1 MADSLELM
9 SYRSALLQG
18 PKNYKEVKIIH
29 NLSRREQVIFT
40 HLRTGHSNLNHNLHI
55 IGKHNTGLC
64 DVCLIEE
71 TVEHVLKKCKA
82 YNKERRILKEEL
94 QAVGCQEF
102 TITSILNDGPNSGKQ
117 IKAVIRFIKNSGL
130 YNRI

>member
-1 MADSLELM
+1 MGLPEFGREFDSAAPPHD
-9 SYRSALLQG
+9 STAQTRASNDVIY
-18 PKNYKEVKIIH
+18 
-29 NLSRREQVIFT
+29 SRWQQ
-40 HLRTGHSNLNHNLHI
+40 
-55 IGKHNTGLC
+55 
-64 DVCLIEE
+64 VCLIEE